1 MNTKKHNQRKRRR
14 GYKNLFWL
22 VRSTRIGS
30 NLLELYNKKPYK
42 VDYSYSYISE
52 YYYDKSLWYSCHGV
66 SYPDVKLL
74 DRFSITYDDI
84 VPVELVI
91 DNDSPDMFI
100 QRKGDNLFIS
110 NDKVRIIKWSFKI
123 ITELKY
129 PTRIS
134 PKLFP
139 EVTEESGIVGVKIYE
154 KKETKEV

>member
-1 MNTKKHNQRKRRR
+1 
-14 GYKNLFWL
+14 
-22 VRSTRIGS
+22 
-30 NLLELYNKKPYK
+30 
-42 VDYSYSYISE
+42 
-52 YYYDKSLWYSCHGV
+52 
-66 SYPDVKLL
+66 
-74 DRFSITYDDI
+74 
-84 VPVELVI
+84 
-91 DNDSPDMFI
+91 MFI